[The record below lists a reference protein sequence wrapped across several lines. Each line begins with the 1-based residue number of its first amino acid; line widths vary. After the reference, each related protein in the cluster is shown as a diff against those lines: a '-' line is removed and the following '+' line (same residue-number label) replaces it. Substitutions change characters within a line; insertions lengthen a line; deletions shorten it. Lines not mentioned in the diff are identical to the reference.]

1 MQSQCHKGIMM
12 EQTVEQ
18 TVEQQ
23 FIEEYNALCRL
34 HGLQIAAQP
43 NLVSTNHGSYEIVVQ
58 LMIVQLL
65 Q

>member
-1 MQSQCHKGIMM
+1 MM

-18 TVEQQ
+18 TAEQQ

-43 NLVSTNHGSYEIVVQ
+43 NWVSTNHGSYEIVVQ
-58 LMIVQLL
+58 LMIVKLL